1 MTWNEQKRILRADE
15 GKRITDGETYAI
27 EVKLPLSVN
36 VESWR
41 EVSEW
46 PEPENNVEPDKN
58 E

>member
-36 VESWR
+36 VESWW

-46 PEPENNVEPDKN
+46 PEPENNVSGQT
-58 E
+58 